1 MDTDATGDEGR
12 GDGRALDRAAME
24 AAVRL
29 YFEACN
35 KVDRELFAQCLSEH
49 VVHYLAAGM
58 SGPIEGIDPVV
69 ERWGADVRA
78 NDSHWAVDAVYAD
91 PHRRTAVCEW
101 TAFKPRLGKVL
112 RGAEVYRFDASG
124 LIDEVRIYY
133 ASRRDDTVP
142 VNELEGFPYAERGF
156 AT

>member
-1 MDTDATGDEGR
+1 MGNP
-12 GDGRALDRAAME
+12 DRAALE
-24 AAVRL
+24 AAVRR

-35 KVDRELFAQCLSEH
+35 KVDRDLFATCLSEE
-49 VVHYLAAGM
+49 VVHYLAHGMAG
-58 SGPIEGIDPVV
+58 PVHGIDPIV

-78 NDSHWAVDAVYAD
+78 NGSHWAVDAVYAD
-91 PHRRTAVCEW
+91 EHTRTAVCEW

-112 RGAEVYRFDASG
+112 RGAEVYRFDDTG

-133 ASRRDDTVP
+133 ASPRDDTRDA
-142 VNELEGFPYAERGF
+142 NELEGFPYADRGF

>member
-1 MDTDATGDEGR
+1 MAS
-12 GDGRALDRAAME
+12 LDRATME
-24 AAVRL
+24 AAVRQ

-35 KVDRELFAQCLSEH
+35 KVDRDLFAGVLSEQ
-49 VVHYLAAGM
+49 VVHYLAHGMAG
-58 SGPIEGIDPVV
+58 PVHGIDPIVR
-69 ERWGADVRA
+69 RWGADVRA
-78 NDSHWAVDAVYAD
+78 NSSHWAVDAVYAD
-91 PHRRTAVCEW
+91 EHTRAAVCEW

-112 RGAEVYRFDASG
+112 RGTEVYRFDDAG

-142 VNELEGFPYAERGF
+142 ANELEGFPYAERGF

>member
-1 MDTDATGDEGR
+1 MGSRERAT
-12 GDGRALDRAAME
+12 LDRATME
-24 AAVRL
+24 AAVRQ

-35 KVDRELFAQCLSEH
+35 KVDRDLFAQCVSER
-49 VVHYLAAGM
+49 VVHYLAHGM
-58 SGPIEGIDPVV
+58 SGPVPGIDPIV

-78 NDSHWAVDAVYAD
+78 NDSHWAVDAVHAD
-91 PHRRTAVCEW
+91 EHSRTAVCEW

-112 RGAEVYRFDASG
+112 RGAEVYRFDDAG

-133 ASRRDDTVP
+133 ASRRDDTVAA
-142 VNELEGFPYAERGF
+142 NELEGFPYAERGF

>member
-1 MDTDATGDEGR
+1 MAS
-12 GDGRALDRAAME
+12 LDRDAME

-35 KVDRELFAQCLSEH
+35 KVDRDLFAQCLSER
-49 VVHYLAAGM
+49 VVHYLAHGM
-58 SGPIEGIDPVV
+58 SGPLHGIDPVV

-78 NDSHWAVDAVYAD
+78 NGSHWAVDAVYAD
-91 PHRRTAVCEW
+91 EKGRAALCEW

-112 RGAEVYRFDASG
+112 RGAEVYRFDESG

-133 ASRRDDTVP
+133 ASRRDDTIAT
-142 VNELEGFPYAERGF
+142 NELEGFPYAERGF

>member
-1 MDTDATGDEGR
+1 MDSDATTDAGGASGR
-12 GDGRALDRAAME
+12 VLDRAAME
-24 AAVRL
+24 AAVRQ

-35 KVDRELFAQCLSEH
+35 KVDRDLFARCLSER
-49 VVHYLAAGM
+49 VVHYLATGM
-58 SGPIEGIDPVV
+58 SGPVRGIDPIV

-78 NDSHWAVDAVYAD
+78 NSSHWAVDAVYAD
-91 PHRRTAVCEW
+91 EHRRTAICEW

-112 RGAEVYRFDASG
+112 RGAEIYRFDDSG
-124 LIDEVRIYY
+124 LIDEIRIYY
-133 ASRRDDTVP
+133 ASRRDDTID